1 MILPIA
7 RENGEPVT
15 EEYVKAL
22 NAHGRII
29 AAKAATEQSLYEL
42 CAGLKDVHDNKYY
55 KTLGYSSFE
64 EYTQTEHGITRRQGE
79 RMIKAVD
86 TYEDLKN
93 AKLTSHFGST
103 EKFYILS
110 TLSES
115 DRTEIVETTDLE
127 STTVRELKG
136 KIKTLTEQAEEA
148 CERADKLKKSENKA
162 WGEVSRF
169 KTDSEMKSE
178 KITQLEAEIKELES
192 RPVEVAVSHEEE
204 NLRKAM
210 QKIDLDWGIKY
221 GELEEESNNERMKLL
236 REHDA
241 EIAALKEDYEKK
253 LSERPAAETVTDDK
267 ETFKAYLAAAAD
279 AVKRLCAFIT
289 AHNDSPNAALYR
301 SKAADLAKMITTVM
315 ED

>member
-1 MILPIA
+1 MNELSA
-7 RENGEPVT
+7 
-15 EEYVKAL
+15 EYMKACDL
-22 NAHGRII
+22 DRRIKVS
-29 AAKAATEQSLYEL
+29 AQLAQQSLYEMCMNIKEMRDSRL
-42 CAGLKDVHDNKYY
+42 Y
-55 KTLGYSSFE
+55 KELGYSEFNDYCKKE
-64 EYTQTEHGITRRQGE
+64 LEFTDRQAYKF
-79 RMIKAVD
+79 ISIAD
-86 TYEDLKN
+86 NLSADLVN
-93 AKLTSHFGST
+93 SSSLIGVTKLSLLAQLDEPT
-103 EKFYILS
+103 
-110 TLSES
+110 
-115 DRTEIVETTDLE
+115 RTEIIESTDLE

-148 CERADKLKKSENKA
+148 CERADRLEKSENKA